1 MNDLVLSSQSS
12 SDPLLTSVQ
21 PQQQHGRRAAA
32 SSPRDLLFVLFWH
45 RRKVSL
51 FFLVALGLTVAAV
64 LAMPSRYQSEA
75 TLLNKLGSET
85 MQDAT
90 TSLGGPMIQPV
101 IQRDMQMKT
110 ELEVL
115 KSNEIAVGVVK
126 KLTPGTILRT
136 GDQPASDSE
145 QDPLFK
151 TALLTLT
158 QNIALNVVPDSNI
171 LSISF
176 ESRYPKLAQDVV
188 NAYVDQYYAQR
199 AKVYSA
205 TRSASILKGER
216 ELSVQKL
223 GVMEDAIRKIKDEAG
238 VGNIDEQRVILQAQ
252 IGQLQRDASDA
263 RTARVTA
270 ETQVETLTT
279 QLKVVPHTII
289 SSQTHNQAM
298 NWVDDLR
305 KDVARLQQQ
314 LNDAQTRYN
323 DNSPQVRILRDKLDG
338 SRKLLASAGDTAGES
353 IEAMNPTYQEMSTRL
368 ETSRVDAKVAQAK
381 EASVTGELA
390 KADAQLKKVNEVE
403 QRIKAML
410 RNANLSEDTL
420 KLVSAAASRAEL
432 MSAFES
438 EKANN
443 VSIVQAATLP
453 LKPIAPNR
461 MMLLVLGVFVAA
473 SGAVGLG
480 IAAETLSRST
490 KRPEDIDRIAN
501 LPCVSVPVVDETAYL
516 GRAVAAKVPS
526 MFGRLL
532 PGKAPEPKTSIVTRA
547 AGTNGSLGGTAGPRL
562 ANGTSDVRPMRR
574 WSPQLLQAAHGI
586 VDGLLFDSILRNKGN
601 NAFVTGLVSCRPGQG
616 ASTLGAYVASAI
628 ADRLEASMALSVD
641 DQVLLID
648 ADLAEPTQ
656 GHLLST
662 NDSPGLGD
670 WLTIATDAEP
680 GIDPFVHETSHS
692 RLALLPAGRSS
703 GASRLLDRMD
713 RLLIEATRHHRHVV
727 IDLPPVSTT
736 PTALRLAAKCNAVL
750 LVVECGNLH
759 QEVVRRSVRALQ
771 AAGANVAGVI
781 LNKRRFPIPDWL
793 YERAA

>member
-1 MNDLVLSSQSS
+1 MNDLVLASNSS
-12 SDPLLTSVQ
+12 SADPLLAHAQ
-21 PQQQHGRRAAA
+21 PHQQHGRRAATT
-32 SSPRDLLFVLFWH
+32 SPRDLLFVLFWH
-45 RRKVSL
+45 RRKVAL
-51 FFLVALGLTVAAV
+51 FFVVALGLTVAAV

-85 MQDAT
+85 MPDAT
-90 TSLGGPMIQPV
+90 ASLGGPMIQPV

-126 KLTPGTILRT
+126 KLTPGTILRSN
-136 GDQPASDSE
+136 DQPASDSE

-151 TALLTLT
+151 TALMALK
-158 QNIALNVVPDSNI
+158 QNLSLGVVPDSNV
-171 LSISF
+171 LSISY

-199 AKVYSA
+199 SKVYSA

-216 ELSVQKL
+216 ELSVQRL
-223 GVMEDAIRKIKDEAG
+223 GKMEDAIRTIKDEAG

-263 RTARVTA
+263 RTARITA
-270 ETQVETLTT
+270 EVQVEQLTA
-279 QLKVVPHTII
+279 QLKVVPRTVI

-323 DNSPQVRILRDKLDG
+323 EASPQVRILRDKLDG
-338 SRKLLASAGDTAGES
+338 SRKLLASAGDSAGES
-353 IEAMNPTYQEMSTRL
+353 IEAMNPTYQELSTRL

-390 KADAQLKKVNEVE
+390 KSDAQLKKVNEVE

-420 KLVSAAASRAEL
+420 KLVSQAASRAEL
-432 MSAFES
+432 MSAFEA

-443 VSIVQAATLP
+443 VTVVQAATLP

-461 MMLLVLGVFVAA
+461 LMLLVLGVFVAA

-480 IAAETLSRST
+480 IVAETLSRST
-490 KRPEDIDRIAN
+490 KRPEDIDRIAA

-516 GRAVAAKVPS
+516 GRAVAAKTPS
-526 MFGRLL
+526 LMDKLL
-532 PGKAPEPKTSIVTRA
+532 PGKTAEPKTTIVTRA
-547 AGTNGSLGGTAGPRL
+547 AGTNGTAGPRL
-562 ANGTSDVRPMRR
+562 ASGTSDVRPMRR

-586 VDGLLFDSILRNKGN
+586 VDGLLFDSILKNKDHH
-601 NAFVTGLVSCRPGQG
+601 AFVTGLVSCRPGQG

-648 ADLAEPTQ
+648 GDLAEPTQ

-680 GIDPFVHETSHS
+680 SIDPFVHETSHS

-713 RLLIEATRHHRHVV
+713 RLLIEATRNHRHVV

-771 AAGANVAGVI
+771 AAGANVAGVV